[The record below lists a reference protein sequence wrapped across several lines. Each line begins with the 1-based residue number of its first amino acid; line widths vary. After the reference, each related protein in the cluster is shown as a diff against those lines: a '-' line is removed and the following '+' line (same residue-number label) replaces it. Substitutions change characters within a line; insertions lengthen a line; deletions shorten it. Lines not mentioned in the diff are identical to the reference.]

1 MGVNKQ
7 QEIAKDYFLYNG
19 DIFPSKEFDIEKT
32 IVYPSVYEVIRV
44 IDGVPLFFEEHINR
58 LGSSIELLGHK
69 QPYDNE
75 TIKQH
80 ILKLLEINKC
90 YNYNIK
96 IIINALD
103 SEKPNLFVYYVV
115 SSYPE
120 AELYEKG
127 AHTILYEA
135 ERDNPNVKVIAA
147 TFRERVNE
155 SIKNADAYEA
165 LLVNNRGEIT
175 EGSRSNVFFV
185 KDDTFYTAPAGDVLV
200 GITRNRI
207 IQLCLK
213 LGYKV
218 MEEPV
223 SINFLENID
232 GLFLT
237 GTSPKVLP
245 VATVDNRKYNSS
257 ENSAIKAVH
266 DAYNK
271 LISDYVDKNKYPIN
285 RPEGRYSIDMNI

>member
-1 MGVNKQ
+1 MSIKKQ
-7 QEIAKDYFLYNG
+7 EVAKDYFLYNG
-19 DIFPSKEFDIEKT
+19 NVFPSKEFNIEKT

-44 IDGVPLFFEEHINR
+44 MDGVPLFFEEHINR
-58 LGSSIELLGHK
+58 LGNSIELLGYK
-69 QPYDNE
+69 QPYDNK
-75 TIKQH
+75 TIEEH
-80 ILKLLEINKC
+80 ILKLLKINKC
-90 YNYNIK
+90 YNYNVK

-120 AELYEKG
+120 AELYKKG
-127 AHTILYEA
+127 AHTVLYEA

-147 TFRERVNE
+147 TFRDKINE
-155 SIKNADAYEA
+155 SIKNANAYEA

-185 KDDTFYTAPAGDVLV
+185 KDDAFYTAPAEDVLV
-200 GITRNRI
+200 GITRKRI

-218 MEEPV
+218 VEEPINV
-223 SINFLENID
+223 SFLENTD

-245 VATVDNRKYNSS
+245 IATIDDRKYNSGG
-257 ENSAIKAVH
+257 NSAIKAVR
-266 DAYNK
+266 DAYDG
-271 LISDYVDKNKYPIN
+271 LINDYIDKNK
-285 RPEGRYSIDMNI
+285 

>member
-1 MGVNKQ
+1 MSIKKQ
-7 QEIAKDYFLYNG
+7 EVAKDYFLYNG
-19 DIFPSKEFDIEKT
+19 NVFPSKEFNIEKT

-44 IDGVPLFFEEHINR
+44 VDGVPLFFEEHINR
-58 LGSSIELLGHK
+58 LGNSIELLGYK
-69 QPYDNE
+69 QPYDNK
-75 TIKQH
+75 TIEEH

-90 YNYNIK
+90 YNYNVK

-127 AHTILYEA
+127 VHTVLYEA

-147 TFRERVNE
+147 TFRDKINE
-155 SIKNADAYEA
+155 SIKNANAYEA

-185 KDDTFYTAPAGDVLV
+185 KDDAFYTAPAEDVLV
-200 GITRNRI
+200 GITRKRI

-218 MEEPV
+218 VEEPINV
-223 SINFLENID
+223 SFLENID

-245 VATVDNRKYNSS
+245 IATIDNRKYNSGG
-257 ENSAIKAVH
+257 NSAIKAVR
-266 DAYNK
+266 DAYDG
-271 LISDYVDKNKYPIN
+271 LINDYIDKNK
-285 RPEGRYSIDMNI
+285 

>member
-1 MGVNKQ
+1 MSTSEKRQ
-7 QEIAKDYFLYNG
+7 QEVAKDYFLYNN
-19 DIFPSKEFDIEKT
+19 DVLPSEEFDIEKT
-32 IVYPSVYEVIRV
+32 TVYPSVYEVIRV

-58 LGSSIELLGHK
+58 LWSSVKLLGYK
-69 QPYDNE
+69 QPYDNA
-75 TIKQH
+75 TIREH

-90 YNYNIK
+90 YDYNVK

-115 SSYPE
+115 SNYP
-120 AELYEKG
+120 AADLYEKG
-127 AHTILYEA
+127 VHTILYEA

-147 TFRERVNE
+147 TFRDRVNE
-155 SIKNADAYEA
+155 SIKIADAYEA
-165 LLVNNRGEIT
+165 LLVNNKGEIT

-185 KDDTFYTAPAGDVLV
+185 KDNTFYTAPAEDVLV
-200 GITRNRI
+200 GITRTRI

-218 MEEPV
+218 MEEP
-223 SINFLENID
+223 IRIDFLESID

-245 VATVDNRKYNSS
+245 IATIDDREYNSVK
-257 ENSAIKAVH
+257 NSAIKAVH

-271 LISDYVDKNKYPIN
+271 LIDDYIEENK
-285 RPEGRYSIDMNI
+285 

>member
-1 MGVNKQ
+1 MGTKKQ
-7 QEIAKDYFLYNG
+7 EVAKDYFLHNG
-19 DIFPSKEFDIEKT
+19 GVFPSKEFNIEKT

-44 IDGVPLFFEEHINR
+44 MDGVPLFFEEHINR
-58 LGSSIELLGHK
+58 LGSSIELLGYK

-75 TIKQH
+75 TIEEH

-90 YNYNIK
+90 YNYNVK

-120 AELYEKG
+120 AELYKKG

-147 TFRERVNE
+147 TFRDRVNE

-185 KDDTFYTAPAGDVLV
+185 KDDTFYTAPAEDVLV
-200 GITRNRI
+200 GITRKRI

-218 MEEPV
+218 MEEPISV
-223 SINFLENID
+223 GFLENID

-245 VATVDNRKYNSS
+245 IATIDDRKYNSN
-257 ENSAIKAVH
+257 ENNAIKAVR
-266 DAYNK
+266 DAYDK
-271 LISDYVDKNKYPIN
+271 LISDYIVQN
-285 RPEGRYSIDMNI
+285 R

>member
-1 MGVNKQ
+1 MSARLARMDLCVCLISGGPTAGRLIIQGGDFVGVNKQ

-103 SEKPNLFVYYVV
+103 SEKPNLFVVVFYEFEFYV
-115 SSYPE
+115 
-120 AELYEKG
+120 L
-127 AHTILYEA
+127 I
-135 ERDNPNVKVIAA
+135 IA
-147 TFRERVNE
+147 
-155 SIKNADAYEA
+155 I
-165 LLVNNRGEIT
+165 
-175 EGSRSNVFFV
+175 
-185 KDDTFYTAPAGDVLV
+185 FY
-200 GITRNRI
+200 N
-207 IQLCLK
+207 
-213 LGYKV
+213 
-218 MEEPV
+218 
-223 SINFLENID
+223 
-232 GLFLT
+232 
-237 GTSPKVLP
+237 
-245 VATVDNRKYNSS
+245 
-257 ENSAIKAVH
+257 
-266 DAYNK
+266 
-271 LISDYVDKNKYPIN
+271 
-285 RPEGRYSIDMNI
+285 